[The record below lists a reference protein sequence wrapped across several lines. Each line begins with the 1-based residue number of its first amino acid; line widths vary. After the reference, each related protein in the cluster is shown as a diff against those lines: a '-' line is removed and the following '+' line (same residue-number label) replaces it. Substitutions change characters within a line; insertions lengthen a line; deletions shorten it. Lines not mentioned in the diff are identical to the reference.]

1 MFPCTSCGLC
11 CQNITGI
18 KELEDFNLG
27 NGACKY
33 FDKQNNICLIYETR
47 PDICR
52 IDLMF
57 DLKYHKF
64 FSKNE
69 FYILNAKVCNE
80 LQEKYNMNN
89 TYKIIIGE

>member
-1 MFPCTSCGLC
+1 MFPCTGCGLC

-27 NGACKY
+27 NGICKY

-52 IDLMF
+52 VDLMF
-57 DLKYHKF
+57 EKEYYKYYNKE
-64 FSKNE
+64 E
-69 FYILNAKVCNE
+69 FYKLNAQACDI
-80 LQEKYNMNN
+80 LQEKFNLDKKYRINN
-89 TYKIIIGE
+89 R